1 MRQSFL
7 LIVSFL
13 FITLAISSCTKK
25 TEDDKNI
32 RSSSSS
38 DKDSSLKENH
48 EDPVGYYTC
57 PMHPQVHEHQSGK
70 CPICGM
76 ALVKVSGDNKKP
88 QLEAADRNEM
98 VVSDRQLQLAGISK
112 YTVIRKDLTFT
123 IPVGGRWLSSQEIAF
138 QVYESDLKK
147 IRIGSDFIGSS
158 GSTGEEKFLGKI
170 RSIDNLID
178 PSSRTVRV
186 IGALQKPAKGVILDS
201 GFFGE
206 IRSTE
211 KSQLAIPEQA
221 VLHMGTRDFIYLIG
235 ADNKLKPVPVTLG
248 EKAEGEEYQILSG
261 LKEGDVISSGPNFLI
276 DSEAKIRGLHD

>member
-7 LIVSFL
+7 LIGFL
-13 FITLAISSCTKK
+13 FITLGMNACTKK
-25 TEDDKNI
+25 ADNEKNI
-32 RSSSSS
+32 RSNS
-38 DKDSSLKENH
+38 DKVSSLNKNH
-48 EDPVGYYTC
+48 EDPEGYYTC
-57 PMHPQVHEHQSGK
+57 PMHPQVHEHKPGK

-76 ALVKVSGDNKKP
+76 TLVKVSGDNKKA
-88 QLEAADRNEM
+88 QIEVEEKNEM

-112 YTVIRKDLTFT
+112 YKVIKKDLTFVL
-123 IPVGGRWLSSQEIAF
+123 PVAGRWISSQEIAF

-147 IRIGSDFIGSS
+147 IRIGSDFMESS
-158 GSTGEEKFLGKI
+158 SSSSEEKFLGKI

-186 IGALQKPAKGVILDS
+186 IGTLQKSAKRVILDS

-211 KSQLAIPEQA
+211 KAQLAIPEQA
-221 VLHMGTRDFIYLIG
+221 VLHTGTRDLIYLITE
-235 ADNKLKPVPVTLG
+235 DKKLKPVSVTLG
-248 EKAEGEEYQILSG
+248 SKAEGEEYQVLLG